1 MNSVAMQDALLCA
14 LLSRPYAKFPTRR
27 LNFKNRTNLRL
38 NRASIDRDTGAQ
50 SMVCDDI
57 LSFLGLGEAFG
68 GSEAWDD
75 FGTFRSSLKRKVDLS
90 NPEAW
95 DEIDASLGGVDW
107 YSHRGPAAPDYNR
120 V

>member
-1 MNSVAMQDALLCA
+1 VPQLTAI
-14 LLSRPYAKFPTRR
+14 PV
-27 LNFKNRTNLRL
+27 LRVW
-38 NRASIDRDTGAQ
+38 
-50 SMVCDDI
+50 VCDDI

-107 YSHRGPAAPDYNR
+107 YSHRGPAAPNYNR